1 MIRAQKHTT
10 PQHIHHPKS
19 PVRLPI
25 SQPNLWSGFPLP
37 SPPFGFQ
44 WMPNDHGS
52 AHYYVQ
58 YHTPR
63 RPDRRAMAAEAKSG
77 ALPTPA
83 PDIETPGC
91 TRDTP
96 PSPHA
101 QHIPRMIPS
110 MHLRTA

>member
-1 MIRAQKHTT
+1 
-10 PQHIHHPKS
+10 
-19 PVRLPI
+19 
-25 SQPNLWSGFPLP
+25 
-37 SPPFGFQ
+37 
-44 WMPNDHGS
+44 
-52 AHYYVQ
+52 
-58 YHTPR
+58 
-63 RPDRRAMAAEAKSG
+63 MAAEAKSG

-110 MHLRTA
+110 MHLRTASDRLAAGCRGTASKDGFLFLGPAVVVKTPVGLAVG